1 MFLHQE
7 NQDILSAALQKT
19 PYYVEFVRLY
29 PQPQRV
35 VWWHQVIE
43 QFAAAWLAKGHSLPH
58 SKHELLEMN
67 KHALHYVLADIKQ
80 MVQPVCP
87 SSPSLGAP
95 SLAAASSAAPL
106 YAYETP
112 SVLPSHNV
120 AAAKQQRED
129 QWKQNFEQYQSEYN
143 ALLAAPAVPNSLLP
157 FETPDAK
164 IRNMDELMMQQKK
177 RRDMDMAVFAP
188 PPPVPPPIKLAAP
201 SPFGAPSAAG
211 AAPRLKILDTI
222 ERAEIEHSISV
233 ANDRKAKAVS
243 WLDQSGAFPYEPS
256 ANYAN
261 EGEGEDVEEEQEYA
275 IEEHG
280 ADVEEIYMQ

>member
-188 PPPVPPPIKLAAP
+188 PPPVPPPITLAS
-201 SPFGAPSAAG
+201 SPFGAPSAAA

-243 WLDQSGAFPYEPS
+243 WLDQSGAFDNNS
-256 ANYAN
+256 VVFHNLN
-261 EGEGEDVEEEQEYA
+261 GEEEEEEDEE
-275 IEEHG
+275 IEKHG
-280 ADVEEIYMQ
+280 ADVEEIYMQQ

>member
-19 PYYVEFVRLY
+19 PYFVEFVRLY
-29 PQPQRV
+29 PHAQRS
-35 VWWHQVIE
+35 VWWNQVIE

-80 MVQPVCP
+80 MVQPGVS
-87 SSPSLGAP
+87 SSPSSAGLSVASP
-95 SLAAASSAAPL
+95 SLTAASPSTAL

-112 SVLPSHNV
+112 SALPSHNV

-129 QWKQNFEQYQSEYN
+129 HWKQHFEQYQTEYN
-143 ALLAAPAVPNSLLP
+143 ALLAAPPMPNALLP

-177 RRDMDMAVFAP
+177 RRDMDVAVFAP
-188 PPPVPPPIKLAAP
+188 PPPVPPPIHLSA
-201 SPFGAPSAAG
+201 APSAAA

-243 WLDQSGAFPYEPS
+243 WLDQSGAFEPDS
-256 ANYAN
+256 VVSHNHN
-261 EGEGEDVEEEQEYA
+261 REEEEEM
-275 IEEHG
+275 EEHG
-280 ADVEEIYMQ
+280 ADVEQEGICLFR